1 VAQKKEY
8 FFFVDN
14 EKYETELPAL
24 TGAQIKA
31 KVPNWDPAYGLLLEG
46 HGKDPDTLINDTETV
61 SLEKD
66 KGPLRFTRVP
76 PASFGSFR

>member
-1 VAQKKEY
+1 MAQTKEF

-14 EKYETELPAL
+14 QKYETELAAL

-31 KVPNWDPAYGLLLEG
+31 KVPNWDPAYGLLLE
-46 HGKDPDTLINDTETV
+46 DPDTLINDTEAV